1 MGCQNVIR
9 HPTSTKPSK
18 RMMKMQDKANHK
30 KVRIEH
36 LAAHIDAERDDAGH
50 SAAVLTLAS
59 WIQEEWG
66 HSFLEA
72 TFEELVSELEE
83 RTTRRRI
90 PETFVALEGD
100 RPVGTASIVT
110 HDMSTRSE
118 LSPWLSAVYVPP
130 EFRNRGIGSKLVR
143 RAMQEAEILGVKRLY
158 LFTPD
163 RMRFYTRLG
172 WNILEQTRYH
182 GEDVVIM
189 SYEIEAP
196 SEIW

>member
-1 MGCQNVIR
+1 LEEVRVQDE
-9 HPTSTKPSK
+9 SK
-18 RMMKMQDKANHK
+18 RE

-36 LAAHIDAERDDAGH
+36 LAGH
-50 SAAVLTLAS
+50 NHVILTLAS
-59 WIQEEWG
+59 WIREEWG

-72 TFEELVSELEE
+72 TFEELRADLER
-83 RTTRRRI
+83 RTTLHTI

-100 RPVGTASIVT
+100 RLVGTASLVT
-110 HDMSTRSE
+110 HDMSIRLG

-143 RAMQEAEILGVKRLY
+143 RAMQEAEILGVEQLY

-172 WNILEQTRYH
+172 WNILEQMEYH
-182 GEDVVIM
+182 GQDVVVMRYKIV
-189 SYEIEAP
+189 
-196 SEIW
+196 